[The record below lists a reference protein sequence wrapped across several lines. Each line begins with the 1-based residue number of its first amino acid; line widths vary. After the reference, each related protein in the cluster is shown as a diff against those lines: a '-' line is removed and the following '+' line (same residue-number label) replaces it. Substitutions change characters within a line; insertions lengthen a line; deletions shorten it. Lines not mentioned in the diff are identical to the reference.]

1 MTVSEV
7 LAYAQQAT
15 YLPTVYKCASPDKGK
30 ALNWLPT
37 AHKTIKFLAIN
48 KQF

>member
-7 LAYAQQAT
+7 LAFTQAT
-15 YLPTVYKCASPDKGK
+15 YLPTVCKCASLDKGK

-37 AHKTIKFLAIN
+37 ADKTITFLTIN